1 LPVHVDHT
9 VLVRLCLNAQIA
21 RRFTASADA
30 DAPV

>member
-1 LPVHVDHT
+1 LPVHVDRT
-9 VLVRLCLNAQIA
+9 VLVRLCLNAQTA